1 MSLQVDCSS
10 QDPRSCHTLW
20 LHQGALY
27 AQAPFIH
34 LFDKYLMEIWVVP
47 RTGPKDGNMK
57 IKIQQFSFPG
67 VCGSGANT
75 ETKTG
80 KQKITLKR

>member
-1 MSLQVDCSS
+1 
-10 QDPRSCHTLW
+10 
-20 LHQGALY
+20 
-27 AQAPFIH
+27 
-34 LFDKYLMEIWVVP
+34 MEIWVVP